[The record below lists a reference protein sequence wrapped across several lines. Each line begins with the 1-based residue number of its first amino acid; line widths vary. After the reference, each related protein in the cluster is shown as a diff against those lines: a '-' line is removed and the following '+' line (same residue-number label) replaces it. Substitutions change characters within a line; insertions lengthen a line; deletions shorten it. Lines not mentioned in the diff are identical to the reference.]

1 MLPLSLPD
9 GKFLEH
15 VIVEL
20 FDIID
25 CDLFQNTKAVD
36 NVLVEKLLDYRGA
49 YVGDMLC
56 LNPFGKILNY
66 YEGKGVIALSWS

>member
-1 MLPLSLPD
+1 MV
-9 GKFLEH
+9 KFLEH

-36 NVLVEKLLDYRGA
+36 NVLAEKLLDYRGA
-49 YVGDMLC
+49 YVGDMLR

-66 YEGKGVIALSWS
+66 YDGKGVIALS